1 MKTKIINSAKK
12 TANLAANLKGSLDTS
27 AVPTSTAKKAKVFSR
42 TLTFSPVVRLFHW
55 VRAFSIFFLI
65 FSGFYIAYPFLAPE
79 PNAEPTNFLYALF
92 RSWHIMVGF
101 LLISVSIFRLYFYFF
116 VSKNANERM
125 SARDLVDVKIW
136 IAQIKNYLFLGPH
149 PHIQGVYNPLQY
161 FSYFFLGVLVLI
173 ISLTGVVLYYN
184 VYHDGLGAI
193 LGACFK
199 WFEVLCG
206 GLANVRMIHHITTW
220 AICIFIPI
228 HIYMAV
234 WNAVKNPDGGVDSI
248 VGGYRYNDKSGERSE
263 S

>member
-1 MKTKIINSAKK
+1 MKTTIAKSVKKSAEI
-12 TANLAANLKGSLDTS
+12 AANLKDKLNTS
-27 AVPTSTAKKAKVFSR
+27 ELPTSTARKAKVFSR
-42 TLTFSPVVRLFHW
+42 NLTFSPVVRLFHW
-55 VRAFSIFFLI
+55 IRAFCIFFLI

-79 PNAEPTNFLYALF
+79 PNGEPTNFLYALF

-116 VSKNANERM
+116 VAKNANERM
-125 SARDLVDVKIW
+125 SAQDLFNVRIW

-149 PHIQGVYNPLQY
+149 PHIHGVYNPLQY
-161 FSYFFLGVLVLI
+161 FAYLLLAVLVLI

-184 VYHDGLGAI
+184 VYHDGLGGI
-193 LGACFK
+193 LAVCFK

-234 WNAVKNPDGGVDSI
+234 WNAVKQPDGGVDSI
-248 VGGYRYNDKSGERSE
+248 VGGYRYQEKSAE
-263 S
+263 STES